1 MFLPP
6 GSIFTLNTAYI
17 NRSGFLMVCKNRQ
30 LLNPIKCFNL
40 FNETIMRHDAIWCVI
55 VKPWSWNNFI
65 SNQGGTDS
73 MCGVAH
79 KEIKLFILLRYLEA
93 VVEQIT
99 CGLSGYSL
107 TDGWQC
113 VHERTNL
120 LHTATQAR
128 SGATAKRQLRPH
140 RTSAP
145 NDTSRVS
152 QYQSRM
158 SLLPNIKSS
167 RVCRSD
173 SASHT
178 ADNKKPTCP
187 EGQGNGSP
195 QSNRGNVQTKI
206 SADMES
212 EPLFHIDN

>member
-65 SNQGGTDS
+65 LNQGGTDS

-79 KEIKLFILLRYLEA
+79 HEIKLFILLRYLEA

-120 LHTATQAR
+120 LHTGPEWRHGQKTAQTTQNIGTKWHKQ
-128 SGATAKRQLRPH
+128 SVTIPEQNEF
-140 RTSAP
+140 TS
-145 NDTSRVS
+145 
-152 QYQSRM
+152 QHQ
-158 SLLPNIKSS
+158 
-167 RVCRSD
+167 
-173 SASHT
+173 
-178 ADNKKPTCP
+178 
-187 EGQGNGSP
+187 EQ
-195 QSNRGNVQTKI
+195 
-206 SADMES
+206 
-212 EPLFHIDN
+212 